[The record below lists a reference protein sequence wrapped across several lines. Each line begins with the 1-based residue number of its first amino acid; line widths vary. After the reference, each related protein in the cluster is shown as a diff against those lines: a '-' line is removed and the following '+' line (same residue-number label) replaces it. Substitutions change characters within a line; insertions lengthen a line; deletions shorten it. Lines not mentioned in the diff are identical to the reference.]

1 MVGGAGMTRAETD
14 TRLGN
19 PQWTDNWTVGA
30 GLRLEIMETATADVW
45 LCQTPVEPAKV
56 AALTLADGFTIVG
69 AAPAVADVAYFD
81 RSPDA
86 EEDGPL
92 EVREVDG
99 LRFARVARP
108 VGREAVGSQ
117 AMLLTVHKHHT
128 MLYAAGRTISVLDLG
143 DGELLTPAWA
153 GPSDAEPELPAGWSL
168 EHVTLTDDLVA
179 RIPDPATV
187 AALADGSGFHGPVP
201 RTSIDEVT
209 R

>member
-1 MVGGAGMTRAETD
+1 MTGAVTD
-14 TRLGN
+14 SRLGN
-19 PQWTDNWTVGA
+19 AQWTDNWTVGT
-30 GLRLEIMETATADVW
+30 GLRLEIMEAATADVW
-45 LCQTPVEPAKV
+45 LCQTPVDQGRV
-56 AALTLADGFTIVG
+56 ADLALPHGYTIVG
-69 AAPAVADVAYFD
+69 VAGVVADLAYFD

-86 EEDGPL
+86 DGDGPL

-108 VGREAVGSQ
+108 VDREALGSQ
-117 AMLLTVHKHHT
+117 AMLLTVRKHHT
-128 MLYAAGRTISVLDLG
+128 MLYAAGRTIAVLDLG
-143 DGELLTPAWA
+143 DERVLTPAWA
-153 GPSDAEPELPAGWSL
+153 GPSDAVPELPNGWSL

-209 R
+209 L